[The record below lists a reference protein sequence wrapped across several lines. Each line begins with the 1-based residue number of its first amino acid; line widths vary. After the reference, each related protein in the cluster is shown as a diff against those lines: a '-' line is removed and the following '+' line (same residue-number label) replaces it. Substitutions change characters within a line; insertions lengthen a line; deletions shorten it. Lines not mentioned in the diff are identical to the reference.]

1 MYIRVP
7 KNQFNPIDERKEN
20 LLISHIKGD
29 NLNYLTM
36 IKNIVFYSLF
46 GYLSINNR
54 LPSVE
59 QNKDSLSSKKYEYL
73 TAKTIEFK
81 KDTNTAKIY
90 ANAWLAKA
98 KMEKNNLETIKAFRS
113 VMYFEPKSLR
123 INYSDSLLIES
134 LKSKDN
140 ALIGNA
146 YLSKGIIYYD
156 AKQLKLALNNY
167 ILANNYLIK
176 TNDEYAKHK
185 VKYSIAHTKYYL
197 GFYDEA
203 IALFNECID
212 YFKEENDRAYIN
224 SIHSLALC
232 YTKKQDFM
240 KSSELN
246 KLGIKLVKELEID
259 EMTDYFTLSEGVNL
273 FFSNNFKQAVVNL
286 NKCLPSLQ
294 KRNDKANLSV
304 AYFYLAKCY
313 WEQNEKEKAWFYL
326 KKVESITENL
336 AYLRPDVR
344 ENFELLLKY
353 YINKNDKEN
362 QLKYIKKLMY
372 ADSMLAYN
380 YKFLSGKI
388 FKEFDTAKLLE
399 EKERIEKEKD
409 NIRYIFSGSLVL
421 AISTIVVLLRRNAVR
436 EKKNLERFNA
446 LMKKSPEEKEE
457 TKRPINKEVIN
468 INPDVIKSIVEN
480 LEKFEKS
487 KKIIA
492 KDLNIHKLASILNT
506 NPKYAAKI
514 ILLYRQKKSID
525 YISELKINYIIERLK
540 NEKKYRNYTNAAL
553 AEEAGFSSTQ
563 NFTKAFKKITGIS
576 PTFFIE
582 NLNKQS
588 EEK

>member
-1 MYIRVP
+1 MM
-7 KNQFNPIDERKEN
+7 K
-20 LLISHIKGD
+20 HIV
-29 NLNYLTM
+29 L
-36 IKNIVFYSLF
+36 FSLF
-46 GYLSINNR
+46 GCLSFNNR
-54 LPSVE
+54 FTDVE

-73 TAKTIEFK
+73 AAKTIEFK

-90 ANAWLAKA
+90 AKAWLAKA
-98 KMEKNNLETIKAFRS
+98 KMEKNNLQTIKAFRS
-113 VMYFEPKSLR
+113 IMYFEHKSLR

-134 LKSKDN
+134 FKSKDN

-167 ILANNYLIK
+167 IVANNYLIQ

-185 VKYSIAHTKYYL
+185 VKYSMAHTKYYL

-203 IALFNECID
+203 IALFNECIN

-224 SIHSLALC
+224 TIHSIALC
-232 YTKKQDFM
+232 YTKKQDYI

-246 KLGIKLVKELEID
+246 KKGVKLAKELEID
-259 EMTDYFTLSEGVNL
+259 EMTDYFILSEGVNL
-273 FFSNNFKQAVVNL
+273 FFNNNFEQAIVNL
-286 NKCLPSLQ
+286 NKCLPALL

-313 WEQNEKEKAWFYL
+313 WEQNEKEKAFFYL
-326 KKVESITENL
+326 KKVESIIEDL
-336 AYLRPDVR
+336 AYLRPDIR

-353 YINKNDKEN
+353 YINKKDKEN
-362 QLKYIKKLMY
+362 QLKYIKKLMHT
-372 ADSMLAYN
+372 DSMLAHNFKY
-380 YKFLSGKI
+380 LSGKI

-409 NIRYIFSGSLVL
+409 NLRYIFGGSIVVAL
-421 AISTIVVLLRRNAVR
+421 STILVLLRRNAVK

-446 LMKKSPEEKEE
+446 LMKKSPEENEE

-492 KDLNIHKLASILNT
+492 KDLNIHKLATILNT

-514 ILLYRQKKSID
+514 ILLYRHKKSID

-588 EEK
+588 EGK